1 MTNPCRRR
9 LEDCSGASGERFR
22 VRIPV
27 SAWLLA
33 SVIGVLVPPP
43 PAQAQA
49 NAATSPAE
57 AACKATAN
65 WIDVKSGN
73 AVQGDTLF
81 RDVVAKNAIVVLGE
95 SHTDADHHRWQL
107 QTLAGLYGHNGKM
120 AIGFEAF
127 PRRLQGVLDDWIA
140 GKLTADAFLKASDW
154 RRVWG
159 YDAALYMPMFQFA
172 RINRI
177 PMIALNVERTLVSKV
192 GRDGWASVADGE
204 REGLTKP
211 AAAAVGYQR
220 DLARVYQMKKLMA
233 AAQPGGAIDPASA
246 PEGADIDLD
255 DKTFA
260 DILREPEFQRFVDA
274 QQTWDRAMAEALA
287 AGQRKFPGATIVG
300 IAGAGHVEGG
310 YGIPHQLKDLGV
322 AAVAS
327 FIPAGTDE
335 ACKLVGTGYADA
347 MFTLAPTSDA
357 APERPRLGVLL
368 ADGEGGGARIEQV
381 VPKSVAETTGL
392 KAGDNIVRAAGLE
405 MRNSGDVVDVVAVQA
420 PGTWLPL
427 AVRRDGQEI
436 EMIAKFPPR
445 PRQEP

>member
-1 MTNPCRRR
+1 MTSPCRRGV
-9 LEDCSGASGERFR
+9 EDRSGACGEKSRL
-22 VRIPV
+22 RIPA

-33 SVIGVLVPPP
+33 SVIGVLVPAPF
-43 PAQAQA
+43 ARA
-49 NAATSPAE
+49 AE
-57 AACKATAN
+57 AETACKATAN
-65 WIDVKSGN
+65 WVDVKTGN
-73 AVQGDTLF
+73 AVQGNALL

-107 QTLAGLYGHNGKM
+107 QTLAGLYGRTGKM

-127 PRRLQGVLDDWIA
+127 PRRLQGVLDDWVA
-140 GKLTADAFLKASDW
+140 GKLSADAFLKASDW

-172 RINRI
+172 RLNRI

-192 GRDGWASVADGE
+192 GRDGWASVPGGE

-211 AAAAVGYQR
+211 APASTGYQR
-220 DLARVYQMKKLMA
+220 ELARVYQMKTLMA
-233 AAQPGGAIDPASA
+233 TAQPGGAIDPAS
-246 PEGADIDLD
+246 PPIEGADVELD
-255 DKTFA
+255 EKTFA
-260 DILREPEFQRFVDA
+260 DVLREPEFQRFVDA

-287 AGQRKFPGATIVG
+287 AGQRKFPGATVVG
-300 IAGAGHVEGG
+300 IAGVGHVEGG

-322 AAVAS
+322 AEVAS

-368 ADGEGGGARIEQV
+368 ADGEGGGARIDQV
-381 VPKSVAETTGL
+381 VPKSVAEATGL

-427 AVRRDGQEI
+427 GIRRDDQEI

>member
-1 MTNPCRRR
+1 MKNTTGPYRRAFDHSAAAAGRGSR
-9 LEDCSGASGERFR
+9 LRAVVLSACLVAASSGLSGA
-22 VRIPV
+22 
-27 SAWLLA
+27 
-33 SVIGVLVPPP
+33 
-43 PAQAQA
+43 AQAET
-49 NAATSPAE
+49 TS
-57 AACKATAN
+57 ACSTYGG
-65 WIDVKSGN
+65 WIDVKTGRSIDRGELF
-73 AVQGDTLF
+73 GDL
-81 RDVVAKNAIVVLGE
+81 VAKNAVVLLGE
-95 SHTDADHHRWQL
+95 SHTDVDHHLWQL
-107 QTLAGLYGHNGKM
+107 HTVAGLHGRGGNI

-127 PRRLQGVLDDWIA
+127 PRRLQPVLDDWIA
-140 GKLTADAFLKASDW
+140 GKLTEEAFLKASEW
-154 RRVWG
+154 RQVWG
-159 YDAALYMPMFQFA
+159 YDAALYMPLFQFA
-172 RINRI
+172 RLNRI

-204 REGLTKP
+204 REGVTKP

-220 DLARVYQMKKLMA
+220 DLARVYHMKKLMA

-287 AGQRKFPGATIVG
+287 TGQRKFPGATIVG

-427 AVRRDGQEI
+427 AV
-436 EMIAKFPPR
+436 
-445 PRQEP
+445 

>member
-1 MTNPCRRR
+1 MTSPCRRHVDDR
-9 LEDCSGASGERFR
+9 SRACGEKFR
-22 VRIPV
+22 VPV

-43 PAQAQA
+43 FAR
-49 NAATSPAE
+49 AAEAE

-65 WIDVKSGN
+65 WVDVKTGSSI
-73 AVQGDTLF
+73 QEQELL

-107 QTLAGLYGHNGKM
+107 QTLAGLYGRTSKM

-127 PRRLQGVLDDWIA
+127 PRRLQGVLDDWVA
-140 GKLTADAFLKASDW
+140 GKLSADAFLKASDW

-159 YDAALYMPMFQFA
+159 YDAALYMPLFQFA
-172 RINRI
+172 RLNRI
-177 PMIALNVERTLVSKV
+177 PMIALNVERALVSKV
-192 GRDGWASVADGE
+192 GRDGWESVADGE
-204 REGLTKP
+204 REGVSKP
-211 AAAAVGYQR
+211 APANVGYQR
-220 DLARVYQMKKLMA
+220 DLAGVYHMKKVMA
-233 AAQPGGAIDPASA
+233 AAQPGGALDPASA
-246 PEGADIDLD
+246 PPEGADTELD

-260 DILREPEFQRFVDA
+260 EVLREPEFQRFVAA

-287 AGQRKFPGATIVG
+287 AGQRKFPGATVVG
-300 IAGAGHVEGG
+300 IVGAGHVEGG

-322 AAVAS
+322 AEVAS

-347 MFTLAPTSDA
+347 MFTLAPTSDV

-368 ADGEGGGARIEQV
+368 MDGEGGGARIDQV
-381 VPKSVAETTGL
+381 VPKSVAEATGL
-392 KAGDNIVRAAGLE
+392 KAGDSIVRAAGLE
-405 MRNSGDVVDVVAVQA
+405 MRNSGDVVDVVGVQA

-427 AVRRDGQEI
+427 SVKRDGQEI